1 MLRCWGD
8 EAMGR
13 LRVLIADDNDSV
25 RAAVGRLLEDS
36 FELVGAVST
45 GPELVDAALAHRPD
59 VIVSDLDMP
68 SLDGLAALK
77 VLRDAGHRTP
87 FVLLTGMVVDVRD
100 WIDKG
105 VIGVVLK
112 PDLDLDLVAA
122 VQSAATG
129 RIYLSRTL
137 MSEM

>member
-1 MLRCWGD
+1 MLGD
-8 EAMGR
+8 EEMGR

-25 RAAVGRLLEDS
+25 RAAVGRLLEPS

-45 GPELVDAALAHRPD
+45 GRELVDAALAHRPD
-59 VIVSDLDMP
+59 VIVSDLVMP

-77 VLRDAGHRTP
+77 VLRDAGDRIP
-87 FVLLTGMVVDVRD
+87 FVLLTALAGDVRD
-100 WIDKG
+100 WIDMG

-112 PDLDLDLVAA
+112 SDLHLDLVAA
-122 VQSAATG
+122 IHSAAAG

>member
-1 MLRCWGD
+1 MLGD
-8 EAMGR
+8 EEMGL

-25 RAAVGRLLEDS
+25 RAAVGRHLKDR

-45 GPELVDAALAHRPD
+45 GRELVDAALAHRPD

-77 VLRDAGHRTP
+77 VLRDAGHTTP
-87 FVLLTGMVVDVRD
+87 FVLMTATVGDVRD
-100 WIDKG
+100 WLDMG

-112 PDLDLDLVAA
+112 ADLHLDLVEA
-122 VQSAATG
+122 VESAAAG

>member
-1 MLRCWGD
+1 
-8 EAMGR
+8 MGR

-25 RAAVGRLLEDS
+25 RAAVGRLLEDE
-36 FELVGAVST
+36 FELVGAVAT
-45 GPELVDAALAHRPD
+45 GRELVDAALEHRPD

-68 SLDGLAALK
+68 SLDGLAAMK
-77 VLRDAGHRTP
+77 VLRDAGHTIP
-87 FVLLTGMVVDVRD
+87 FVLLTAMEGDARD
-100 WIDKG
+100 WINTG

-112 PDLDLDLVAA
+112 SDLLDLVEA
-122 VQSAATG
+122 VESAAAG

>member
-1 MLRCWGD
+1 
-8 EAMGR
+8 MGR

-25 RAAVGRLLEDS
+25 RAAVGRLLKDE

-45 GPELVDAALAHRPD
+45 GRELVDAALAHRPD

-77 VLRDAGHRTP
+77 ALRDAGNTTP
-87 FVLLTGMVVDVRD
+87 FVLLTAIEGDVRD
-100 WIDKG
+100 WIDMG
-105 VIGVVLK
+105 AIGVVLK
-112 PDLDLDLVAA
+112 TDLLDLVAA
-122 VQSAATG
+122 VQSAAAG

-137 MSEM
+137 TSEM

>member
-1 MLRCWGD
+1 
-8 EAMGR
+8 MGR

-25 RAAVGRLLEDS
+25 RAAVGRLLEDE

-45 GPELVDAALAHRPD
+45 GRELVDAALAHRPD

-68 SLDGLAALK
+68 SLDGLAAMK
-77 VLRDAGHRTP
+77 VLRDAGHTIP
-87 FVLLTGMVVDVRD
+87 FVLLTAMEGDVRD
-100 WIDKG
+100 WIDMG

-112 PDLDLDLVAA
+112 SDLLDLVAA
-122 VQSAATG
+122 VQSAAAG

>member
-1 MLRCWGD
+1 MLED
-8 EAMGR
+8 EEMGR

-25 RAAVGRLLEDS
+25 LAAIGRLLEDS

-45 GPELVDAALAHRPD
+45 GRALVDAALAHRPD

-77 VLRDAGHRTP
+77 VLRNAGHTIP
-87 FVLLTGMVVDVRD
+87 FVLLTAMEGDIRD
-100 WIDKG
+100 WIDMG

-112 PDLDLDLVAA
+112 SDLDLDLVAA
-122 VQSAATG
+122 VESAAAG

-137 MSEM
+137 

>member
-1 MLRCWGD
+1 
-8 EAMGR
+8 MGR

-25 RAAVGRLLEDS
+25 RAAVGRLLDDT
-36 FELVGAVST
+36 FELVDAVAT
-45 GPELVDAALAHRPD
+45 GRELVDAALVHRPD

-68 SLDGLAALK
+68 ALDGLAALK
-77 VLRDAGHRTP
+77 ALRAAGHTTP
-87 FVLLTGMVVDVRD
+87 FVLLTAKDANVHAWLDR
-100 WIDKG
+100 G

-112 PDLDLDLVAA
+112 SDLHFDLVAA
-122 VQSAATG
+122 IQSAAAG

>member
-1 MLRCWGD
+1 
-8 EAMGR
+8 MGR

-25 RAAVGRLLEDS
+25 RAAVGRLLKDE

-45 GPELVDAALAHRPD
+45 GRELVDAALAHRPD

-68 SLDGLAALK
+68 SLDGLAAMK
-77 VLRDAGHRTP
+77 VLRDAGHTIP
-87 FVLLTGMVVDVRD
+87 FVLLTAMEGDVRD
-100 WIDKG
+100 WIDMG

-112 PDLDLDLVAA
+112 SDLLDLVAA
-122 VQSAATG
+122 VQSAAAG

>member
-1 MLRCWGD
+1 
-8 EAMGR
+8 MGR

-25 RAAVGRLLEDS
+25 RAAVGRLLKDE

-45 GPELVDAALAHRPD
+45 GRELVDAALAHRPD

-77 VLRDAGHRTP
+77 VLRDAGDTTP
-87 FVLLTGMVVDVRD
+87 FVLLTAIEGDVRD
-100 WIDKG
+100 WIDMG
-105 VIGVVLK
+105 AIGVVLK
-112 PDLDLDLVAA
+112 SDLLDLVAA
-122 VQSAATG
+122 VQSAAAG

>member
-1 MLRCWGD
+1 MLGD
-8 EAMGR
+8 EGMGR

-25 RAAVGRLLEDS
+25 RVAVGRLLKER

-45 GPELVDAALAHRPD
+45 GRELVDAALAHRPD

-77 VLRDAGHRTP
+77 VLRDAGDTTP
-87 FVLLTGMVVDVRD
+87 FVLLTAMEGDVRD
-100 WIDKG
+100 WIDMG
-105 VIGVVLK
+105 AIGVVLK
-112 PDLDLDLVAA
+112 SDLLDLVAA
-122 VQSAATG
+122 VQSAAAG

-137 MSEM
+137 ISEM

>member
-1 MLRCWGD
+1 MLGD
-8 EAMGR
+8 EEMGR

-25 RAAVGRLLEDS
+25 RDAVGRLLQDI
-36 FELVGAVST
+36 FELVGAVSS
-45 GPELVDAALAHRPD
+45 GRELVSAALAHRPD

-77 VLRDAGHRTP
+77 VLRDAGHTTP
-87 FVLLTGMVVDVRD
+87 FVLLTGMEGDVRD
-100 WIDKG
+100 WIDMG

-112 PDLDLDLVAA
+112 CDLLDLVAA
-122 VQSAATG
+122 VESAAAG

-137 MSEM
+137 MSDM

>member
-1 MLRCWGD
+1 MGNGQK
-8 EAMGR
+8 GR

-25 RAAVGRLLEDS
+25 RSAVGRLLKDE

-45 GPELVDAALAHRPD
+45 GRELVDAALAQRPD

-77 VLRDAGHRTP
+77 VLREAGHTPP
-87 FVLLTGMVVDVRD
+87 FVLLTAMEGDVRD
-100 WIDKG
+100 WIDMG
-105 VIGVVLK
+105 AIGVVLK
-112 PDLDLDLVAA
+112 SDLLDLAEA
-122 VQSAATG
+122 VESAAAG

-137 MSEM
+137 TSEM

>member
-1 MLRCWGD
+1 
-8 EAMGR
+8 MGR

-25 RAAVGRLLEDS
+25 RDAVGRLLQDR

-45 GPELVDAALAHRPD
+45 GRELVDAALAHRPD

-77 VLRDAGHRTP
+77 VLRDAGHTTP
-87 FVLLTGMVVDVRD
+87 FVLLTGMDGDVRD
-100 WIDKG
+100 WIDMG

-112 PDLDLDLVAA
+112 SDLLDLVVA
-122 VQSAATG
+122 VESAAAG

-137 MSEM
+137 MSDM

>member
-1 MLRCWGD
+1 
-8 EAMGR
+8 MGR

-25 RAAVGRLLEDS
+25 RAAVGRLLEGE

-45 GPELVDAALAHRPD
+45 GRELVDAALAHRPD

-77 VLRDAGHRTP
+77 VLRKAGDTTP
-87 FVLLTGMVVDVRD
+87 FVLLTGIQGDVRD
-100 WIDKG
+100 WIDMG
-105 VIGVVLK
+105 AIGVVLK
-112 PDLDLDLVAA
+112 SDLLDLAAA
-122 VQSAATG
+122 VQSAAAG

>member
-1 MLRCWGD
+1 
-8 EAMGR
+8 MGR

-25 RAAVGRLLEDS
+25 RAAVGRLLKDE

-45 GPELVDAALAHRPD
+45 GRELVDAALAHRPD

-77 VLRDAGHRTP
+77 VLREAGHTPP
-87 FVLLTGMVVDVRD
+87 FVLLTAMEGDVRD
-100 WIDKG
+100 WIDMG
-105 VIGVVLK
+105 AIGVVLK
-112 PDLDLDLVAA
+112 SDLLDLAEA
-122 VQSAATG
+122 VESAAAG

-137 MSEM
+137 TSEM